1 MKKRTKKTKRK
12 TGGASCARQ
21 ENLAFGPAGGVSAD
35 TLRVDHEGA
44 EKSKCGRKNGYRAAV
59 ALSVLAASALTPSP
73 AHPQTVKCIQDM
85 QFGSIVP
92 CGAANTVRIEPTGT
106 RTASGCLTVSGP
118 ASRGRCLIKGKFFP
132 ITPMTVSITAP
143 SYNIASGA
151 NKMVVDNF
159 DINTAAAGPAITVTA
174 FITTVDI
181 GATLNV
187 GANQASGTY
196 TGAAT
201 INVNYQ

>member
-1 MKKRTKKTKRK
+1 MKKRTKKTGRK
-12 TGGASCARQ
+12 PNGASSTRRG
-21 ENLAFGPAGGVSAD
+21 ELAFGVASGAAAD

-44 EKSKCGRKNGYRAAV
+44 EKSKCGRKKGYRAAV

-73 AHPQTVKCIQDM
+73 ARPQTVKCLQDII
-85 QFGSIVP
+85 FGSIVP
-92 CGAANTVRIEPTGT
+92 CGSANTVRIDPTGT

-118 ASRGRCLIKGKFFP
+118 SSRGSCLIKGKLFP

-143 SYNIASGA
+143 SYNIASGG
-151 NKMVVDNF
+151 NKMVVNNF
-159 DINTAAAGPAITVTA
+159 DLNTPAAGPAITVTA

-187 GANQASGTY
+187 GAGQAAGTY